1 MLIKGLEHLKWHL
14 EAESWGCPAL
24 KREGSGQ
31 NFIKVFKYLMGRS
44 REDAARLFSAVPSE
58 KKIWVKL
65 WNRLQSL
72 HPCRHSKCDQTLS
85 NLLSLKLLWV
95 RWLDQMISRG
105 AYQPQLF

>member
-1 MLIKGLEHLKWHL
+1 MLIKGLEHLKWHM

-44 REDAARLFSAVPSE
+44 KEDAARLFSVVPSE

-72 HPCRHSKCDQTLS
+72 HPCRHSKCDQT
-85 NLLSLKLLWV
+85 
-95 RWLDQMISRG
+95 
-105 AYQPQLF
+105 PP

>member
-44 REDAARLFSAVPSE
+44 KEDAARLFSAVPSE
-58 KKIWVKL
+58 KKNL
-65 WNRLQSL
+65 G
-72 HPCRHSKCDQTLS
+72 QTLEQAAKFA
-85 NLLSLKLLWV
+85 SLQTFK
-95 RWLDQMISRG
+95 M
-105 AYQPQLF
+105 